1 MAELFFA
8 LLEMSLRGSYIILI
22 LLAARLL
29 LRRAPRRLVCLLWLV
44 AFFRLAC
51 PVGISSA
58 FSLLPSG
65 TAFSPPQQLTQ
76 VLWAGEMVQGQTQ
89 GYIGVSARG
98 ITPMQILCWVW
109 LAGAAAMVVS
119 SLLALW
125 RLRRALRGAVR
136 APDGVFELEGLPT
149 AFIVGVFCPRIYL
162 PASLTAEERRL
173 VLQHERTHL
182 RRGDWA
188 VKLLAHLVLCLHWF
202 NPLVWLAFRLLCRDI
217 EIACDEWVVQQLGEA
232 QKGAYTR
239 TLLRLAGGGRCR
251 GALAF
256 GEGDV
261 EGRIRHLLGRRTTAL
276 AVTVGCGVLV
286 VALAAA
292 LLLDPA
298 DPRPQWLQKLQP
310 EQLAR
315 AELIHLK
322 DGQVSAVWFEAEQLE
337 PLAEALRGAKVSE
350 SEGGLSQTL
359 LDSGTLPQMD
369 GLYLLMADGEVH
381 LVTSADAGQDQL
393 MIDGVAYAPG
403 SGWAEILQ
411 QQGGESGASQQ
422 MAQAVADQQA
432 LLQEPLQQLAQSAA
446 YDAESETLTFTV
458 PQGMAEKGI
467 RLNVALITADGQQ
480 WQGFSEENGAG
491 GWDDGRTYTAQVEGL
506 QQMILTCSLGGAV
519 LDNAVGFAGSGGYLG
534 LGMSNLPQE

>member
-76 VLWAGEMVQGQTQ
+76 VLWAGETVQGQTQ

-109 LAGAAAMVVS
+109 LAGADAMVVS

-149 AFIVGVFCPRIYL
+149 AFIVGVFRPRIYL
-162 PASLTAEERRL
+162 PAGLTEQERRF
-173 VLQHERTHL
+173 VLQHERIHL
-182 RRGDWA
+182 RRGDWV
-188 VKLLAHLVLCLHWF
+188 VKLLAHFVLCLHWF

-217 EIACDEWVVQQLGEA
+217 EIACDERVVQQLGEE
-232 QKGAYTR
+232 QRGDYSR
-239 TLLRLAGGGRCR
+239 TLLRLAGGGRFR
-251 GALAF
+251 SALAF

-298 DPRPQWLQKLQP
+298 DPRPQWLRQLQP
-310 EQLAR
+310 DQLAR
-315 AELIHLK
+315 AELIHSK

-337 PLAEALRGAKVSE
+337 PLADALRGAKAAQGERGPSE
-350 SEGGLSQTL
+350 TL
-359 LDSGTLPQMD
+359 LDSGTLPQLD
-369 GLYLLMADGEVH
+369 GLYLLMADGTVH
-381 LVTSADAGQDQL
+381 SITSADAGAAQL
-393 MIDGVAYAPG
+393 MIDGAPYKSRG
-403 SGWAEILQ
+403 GWAEILQ
-411 QQGGESGASQQ
+411 QPGGESGISQQ
-422 MAQAVADQQA
+422 MAQAVADQQE
-432 LLQEPLQQLAQSAA
+432 LLYDPLQRLAESAS
-446 YDAESETLTFTV
+446 YDEESETLTFTV
-458 PQGMAEKGI
+458 PQALEAGNI
-467 RLNVALITADGQQ
+467 RLNIALITADGQQ
-480 WQGFSEENGAG
+480 WQGFSKENSTGSWTA
-491 GWDDGRTYTAQVEGL
+491 GRTYTAQVEGL
-506 QQMILTCSLGGAV
+506 ERMVAACSLGGIS
-519 LDNAVGFAGSGGYLG
+519 LDNTVEFGGGYLG
-534 LGMSNLPQE
+534 LGASNLPQG